1 MNQHDPVHPA
11 GESVR
16 LSSLLSYLAGHLLKT
31 HKFATEPRQTHH
43 QTDRHRLLINLQKAE
58 DSEIFK
64 LKMQTAA
71 IIHDCVVR
79 LLNHRD
85 KESVECL
92 CDLLTTMGKV
102 LDLEEAKPQMD
113 EYFIQIEKIVEEGK
127 TSSQIRLMLQAII
140 DLRLHNWVSRGPEQ
154 GPKVQQQLLSNDTER
169 QPDPSEQRDQ
179 LVKNEEPWTTVPN
192 RTKRRTRDSKNIPK
206 VSKNNWVSR
215 GPEQGP
221 ITIVHKEA
229 KIKEKEEPRKVDEK
243 IQQGPWAQ
251 VPLVKGSGGGAKAGD
266 SALQSSPSPQ
276 PSTPP
281 QEKAD
286 FDGRR
291 GNKNRNRR
299 NRLYNLLHNAPA
311 LSQPD
316 PLTRG
321 TSSKELL
328 ESPAPEDEWYW

>member
-1 MNQHDPVHPA
+1 
-11 GESVR
+11 
-16 LSSLLSYLAGHLLKT
+16 
-31 HKFATEPRQTHH
+31 
-43 QTDRHRLLINLQKAE
+43 
-58 DSEIFK
+58 
-64 LKMQTAA
+64 MQTAA

-140 DLRLHNWVSRGPEQ
+140 DLRLHNWVSGGPEQ
-154 GPKVQQQLLSNDTER
+154 GLNTIDEQEEPREVQQQLLSNDTGR

-215 GPEQGP
+215 GPRQGP
-221 ITIVHKEA
+221 LTIVHKEA
-229 KIKEKEEPRKVDEK
+229 KNKEKEEQRKVDEK

-251 VPLVKGSGGGAKAGD
+251 VPL
-266 SALQSSPSPQ
+266 
-276 PSTPP
+276 
-281 QEKAD
+281 
-286 FDGRR
+286 
-291 GNKNRNRR
+291 
-299 NRLYNLLHNAPA
+299 
-311 LSQPD
+311 PD
-316 PLTRG
+316 PLTWG

-328 ESPAPEDEWYW
+328 ESPAPEELEHEGAMPRRPSVYEWYW